1 VLFEFSLRATHISYI
16 MHFKYLITSIV
27 FILVC
32 FQFQSAFSQNT
43 KITGKV
49 IEERTKQPLAYA
61 TIAAI
66 KSDNNETVNGVITN
80 EEGFFELDVESKK
93 IYLKISFIGFES
105 KTIKDLVVSNRRVDL
120 GTITL
125 KEDAQQLNEVLV
137 EAEVSSSQFKLD
149 KRVFNIGK
157 DLSSTGASALEV
169 LNNVPSVNVDI
180 EGAISLRGNTGVQ
193 VLINGKPSILTE
205 DGGALGSITADM
217 IDRIEVI
224 TNPSAKYDAEGT
236 SGIINIVIKKDERK
250 GLNGAVSLNTGIP
263 DNNSFGLSLNR
274 RSEKFNLF
282 TQLGLGRRVLPRDSE
297 NINEDLGTGTSILS
311 KGEDFRI
318 EKFYNITLGTDYYIN
333 KNNVLTLSG
342 NFAYEIEDQ
351 PSGINFKEVDGNN
364 ALISEWRRDET
375 TEATNPKY
383 QYELVYKRD
392 FEDHEDHDLLL
403 SATGNSFAKDLTS
416 LFQDATIS
424 GDNKD
429 AVQNTRTDFSD
440 NTYTFKVDYTKP
452 FSEVW
457 TMEAGA
463 QYVINDIG
471 NDFEVQNLVD
481 DEFVSD
487 EGLTNNFE
495 FDQKVLGIYLIG
507 GYEKEN
513 WGIQGGLRLEQ
524 TDLKTNLVT
533 TNQVNNQ
540 NYTNLFP
547 SIHTS
552 YKVSNMLSLQ
562 TGYSARI
569 NRPGMWELNPF
580 FNIRNNFNI
589 REGNPALMPEF
600 TDSYELT
607 SIFDIGKTDLN
618 FGIYH
623 RYTTDVIERVSFF
636 EDNVNTSRP
645 ENIGTNSTLGIEF
658 NTKYSP
664 LKWLTLNL
672 DFNYNQFNRKGT
684 FESTVF
690 DFNGNQWSSK
700 VMAKFKLPAD
710 IDLEAVGNHRSKVKT
725 VQGTRSANTFL
736 DIGVRKKILKDKG
749 VINLSIR
756 DLFESRIFENF
767 ISQGDSEAYS
777 YSLRGRF
784 VTIGFSYGFGKGEA
798 MEYLGGKRR

>member
-1 VLFEFSLRATHISYI
+1 MS
-16 MHFKYLITSIV
+16 FKYCFTLLV
-27 FILVC
+27 FYMVC
-32 FQFQSAFSQNT
+32 FTQQTLYSQSVQ
-43 KITGKV
+43 IIGEV
-49 IEERTKQPLAYA
+49 IEERTSQPLAYA
-61 TIAAI
+61 TVALRDSQT
-66 KSDNNETVNGVITN
+66 KETLNGVITK
-80 EEGFFELDVESKK
+80 EDGSFEIQAETQQF
-93 IYLKISFIGFES
+93 IIEISFMGYET
-105 KTIKDLVVSNRRVDL
+105 KTITDFVIKKGRANL
-120 GTITL
+120 GIILL
-125 KEDAQQLNEVLV
+125 KEDAQQLGEVLV
-137 EAEVSSSQFKLD
+137 EAEVSSFQFKLD

-180 EGAISLRGNTGVQ
+180 EGAISLRGSSGVQ
-193 VLINGKPSILTE
+193 VLINGKPSILTDE
-205 DGGALGSITADM
+205 GGALGSITADM

-236 SGIINIVIKKDERK
+236 SGIINIVIKKDERR
-250 GLNGAVSLNTGIP
+250 GLNGAVSANTGAP
-263 DNNSFGLSLNR
+263 DSNSFGLSLNR

-297 NINEDLGTGTSILS
+297 NINENLNSGITISSI
-311 KGEDFRI
+311 GEDFRI

-333 KNNVLTLSG
+333 PNSVITLSG

-424 GDNKD
+424 GDDKD

-457 TMEAGA
+457 TIETGA

-471 NDFEVQNLVD
+471 NDFEVQNLIG
-481 DEFVSD
+481 DEFISD

-495 FDQKVLGIYLIG
+495 FDQKVLGVYLIG

-513 WGIQGGLRLEQ
+513 WGIQSGLRLEQ

-547 SIHTS
+547 SIHMS
-552 YKVSNMLSLQ
+552 YKVSDILSLQ

-607 SIFDIGKTDLN
+607 SIFDVGKTDLN
-618 FGIYH
+618 FGVYH
-623 RYTTDVIERVSFF
+623 RYTTDVIERVSVF
-636 EDNVNTSRP
+636 EDNVNTIRP

-664 LKWLTLNL
+664 SKWLTLNL

-684 FESTVF
+684 FESTIF

-725 VQGTRSANTFL
+725 VQGARSANTFL

-749 VINLSIR
+749 VLNLSIR
-756 DLFESRIFENF
+756 DVFESRIFENF
-767 ISQGDSEAYS
+767 ISQGNSEAYS

-784 VTIGFSYGFGKGEA
+784 VALGFSYGFGKGEA